1 MLSRVSKSDKIK
13 KRGEKTMKKGIF
25 VLTLILSMFLG
36 VPTETFAQKRKP
48 ALKPAS
54 KGAAPSTKYYQVNAG
69 TVIRVRMNDTINSK
83 TAKVGD
89 KFTVTVTEPVYSNN
103 GLVVIPVGSII
114 TGRVDSVVPA
124 KKGGKPGQI
133 DVSFVSVKLPNGKI
147 RSINGSLTD
156 LESKS
161 AKSDEEGTVSGD
173 RMKHRKVIFIGSG
186 SAGGAVIGAA
196 VGGGKGA
203 IIGGIIGAGAGLLG
217 ERLTKGEEAEVK
229 PNTEFGVYLN
239 QAIYLPKWD

>member
-1 MLSRVSKSDKIK
+1 
-13 KRGEKTMKKGIF
+13 MKKGIF

-36 VPTETFAQKRKP
+36 VSTEAFAQKQRP
-48 ALKPAS
+48 VLKPAS
-54 KGAAPSTKYYQVNAG
+54 KETAPSTKYYQVNAG
-69 TVIRVRMNDTINSK
+69 TVIRVRMNDTISSK
-83 TAKVGD
+83 TTKVGNR
-89 KFTVTVTEPVYSNN
+89 FTVTVIEPVYSNN

-133 DVSFVSVKLPNGKI
+133 DVSFVSVKLPNGKV

-173 RMKHRKVIFIGSG
+173 RMKHRKVIFIGG
-186 SAGGAVIGAA
+186 GGAGGAVIGAA

-217 ERLTKGEEAEVK
+217 EKLTKGEEAEVK